1 MSELAFDC
9 LGARAERY
17 AAAPT
22 LVLRLRLAET
32 SGQRVHA
39 IALRCQLRIEPQR
52 RRYSDEEAERLLDL
66 FGEPHRWG
74 DTLKPLQFATVSQ
87 MVPGFSGSLELDLP
101 VPCTYDLEVAA
112 TRYFHALRDGEIP
125 LLLLFSGTVFLQRP
139 GGFAVEQVPWHKEAS
154 YRLPVAVWREMMDR
168 YFPNSGW
175 LRVRRE
181 TLDALQ
187 RFKSRQALPTWDLAL
202 EALLKRAGEDEGVG
216 GA

>member
-1 MSELAFDC
+1 MTELVFDC
-9 LGARAERY
+9 LDARPERY

-22 LVLRLRLAET
+22 LVFRLRLAET

-52 RRYSDEEAERLLDL
+52 RRYRDDDAERLFDL
-66 FGEPHRWG
+66 FGEPSRWG
-74 DTLKPLQFATVSQ
+74 ETLRPLQFATVAQ
-87 MVPGFSGSLELDLP
+87 MVPGFSGSLEVDLP
-101 VPCTYDLEVAA
+101 VACSYDLEVAA
-112 TRYFHALRDGEIP
+112 GRYFHALRDGEVP
-125 LLLLFSGTVFLQRP
+125 LLLLFSGTVFVDRP

-175 LRVRRE
+175 LRLRRE

-187 RFKSRQALPTWDLAL
+187 RFKSRQALPTWDHAV
-202 EALLKRAGEDEGVG
+202 EALLKQAGEGEVG
-216 GA
+216 A